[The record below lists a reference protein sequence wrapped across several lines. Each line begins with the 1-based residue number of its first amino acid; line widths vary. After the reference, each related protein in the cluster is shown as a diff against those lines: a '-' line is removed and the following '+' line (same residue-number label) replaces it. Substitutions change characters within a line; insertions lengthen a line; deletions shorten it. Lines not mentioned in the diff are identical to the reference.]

1 MQNQNRNKKIAGLL
15 TPIALAATQLFA
27 ITAYAEEAKL
37 TPVEVV
43 ATTPLAGI
51 GVPKE
56 QIAANVQT
64 ATGQQIEDSGAINL
78 ADFMAQNMGG
88 VHINDNVGNPYGV
101 DLNYRGYTASPQL
114 GAPQGISVYMD
125 GVRMNQPFGDVV
137 QWDLIPKSA
146 IKNIT
151 LIPGS
156 NPLFGLNT
164 LGGAISIQTKDGLSY
179 QGTEFEAGI
188 GGYGR
193 YTSEFET
200 GGKNDQGLN
209 WYVNASRFGEDGWRD
224 ASPSHLNQLFSKLGW
239 KDRDT
244 ELKLTYALSNSKL
257 TGNGLQQKELLDANY
272 KSVYTKPDETKG
284 TSNFLNLELKRNLNE
299 NALFSGNAYYK
310 NTNSH
315 TFNGDVNDDSFMGS
329 IYGGVYGAAANSLN
343 GIVSYGSNSGRN
355 GYFATTNAANTQTT
369 YNNQPMN
376 FGGGSCIYQA
386 THASPSYDGGG
397 NITLG
402 SLTYTMREPNE
413 KCTGLINQTSTK
425 QDSYGLSGALNF
437 EHSLTFAKS
446 NTVIGTAL
454 DFSKTKYNQSTQFG
468 YLTPDRSVVG
478 VNAYADGT
486 QYSENA
492 YDNRVD
498 LSSSTKSASLFGGNT
513 LSFVEDTVHV
523 SSALRF
529 NTTRISNQD
538 NLYPYNNAWINAYC
552 DANSGDCA
560 QVNGHNANVRGSLTE
575 AHRYSRLN
583 PAVGV
588 SLTPNSAF
596 NSYLSYSESSRA
608 PTSIELGCA
617 DPYFGCRL
625 PNSMAGDPH
634 LKQVVA
640 KTWELGARGKIEGRQ
655 WFWNTAIYQAN
666 NYDDIMFVANPN
678 QTGTG
683 YFKNFGK
690 TRREGLE
697 LGLAGREGQ
706 FSFGANYS
714 YLKSTYRSAEEIS
727 SPYNSQANS
736 EGNITINPGNQIPL
750 MPNHIFNFKIGYK
763 VNQQFKTSL
772 SLFGVGSSYLRGN
785 ENNAN
790 AGGNNG
796 YGNTTTYNAEQNNG
810 SSTGSGAAGQSAK
823 NGVLTDSAN
832 KLAGYGI
839 FNWSATYQPEDR
851 LSFTA
856 TVMNLF
862 DKKYST
868 SGQLGPQAFNADGS
882 YTNGGNNNGCSVIT
896 SGNGAVDSACRGSV
910 FYSPGA
916 PRTFWV
922 SMRYTFDKPRKD

>member
-1 MQNQNRNKKIAGLL
+1 MQNPKRNKKLAYLL
-15 TPIALAATQLFA
+15 TPIAVAVIHVLAVAA
-27 ITAYAEEAKL
+27 HAEETNL
-37 TPVEVV
+37 EPVEVV
-43 ATTPLAGI
+43 GTTPLAGI

-78 ADFMAQNMGG
+78 ADFMAQNLGG

-114 GAPQGISVYMD
+114 GTPQGISVYMD

-146 IKNIT
+146 IKNMT

-179 QGTEFEAGI
+179 QGTEVEAGV
-188 GGYGR
+188 GSYGR

-209 WYVNASRFGEDGWRD
+209 WYINASRFGENGWRD

-239 KDRDT
+239 KDKDT

-299 NALFSGNAYYK
+299 NTLFSGNAYYK

-315 TFNGDVNDDSFMGS
+315 TFNGDVNDDSFRGN
-329 IYGGVYGAAANSLN
+329 IYGTNL
-343 GIVSYGSNSGRN
+343 VSSGYNLGNSG
-355 GYFATTNAANTQTT
+355 GSSTI
-369 YNNQPMN
+369 NQSSLYGNQSLN
-376 FGGGSCIYQA
+376 FGGGACLYQA
-386 THASPSYDGGG
+386 NSYR
-397 NITLG
+397 NTAAQNLG
-402 SLTYTMREPNE
+402 FSQIEPNE
-413 KCTGLINQTSTK
+413 KCTGLINRTSTK

-437 EHSLTFAKS
+437 EHVIDFVKSATVLGATF
-446 NTVIGTAL
+446 

-478 VNAYADGT
+478 VNAYADAT
-486 QYSENA
+486 QWSENA

-513 LSFVEDTVHV
+513 LSLAKDMVHV

-529 NTTRISNQD
+529 NATKINNLD
-538 NLYPYNNAWINAYC
+538 NLYPYNNAWINTYCSNNPNSC
-552 DANSGDCA
+552 DAGFGGNPW
-560 QVNGHNANVRGSLTE
+560 ANYRGNLTE
-575 AHRYSRLN
+575 QHRYSRLN
-583 PAVGV
+583 PAVGI

-617 DPYFGCRL
+617 DPNFGCRL

-714 YLKSTYRSAEEIS
+714 YLKSTYRSTEEIS

-790 AGGNNG
+790 AGGSNL
-796 YGNTTTYNAEQNNG
+796 YGSATTTPP
-810 SSTGSGAAGQSAK
+810 TGVK
-823 NGVLTDSAN
+823 TDSASR
-832 KLAGYGI
+832 LAGYGI
-839 FNWSATYQPEDR
+839 FNWSGTYQSGDQ

-856 TVMNLF
+856 SIMNLL
-862 DKKYST
+862 DKHYAT
-868 SGQLGPQAFNADGS
+868 SGQLGPMAFNSDGS
-882 YTNGGNNNGCSVIT
+882 YTNGGKNNGASCTAT
-896 SGNGAVDSACRGSV
+896 SAADSACIGSV